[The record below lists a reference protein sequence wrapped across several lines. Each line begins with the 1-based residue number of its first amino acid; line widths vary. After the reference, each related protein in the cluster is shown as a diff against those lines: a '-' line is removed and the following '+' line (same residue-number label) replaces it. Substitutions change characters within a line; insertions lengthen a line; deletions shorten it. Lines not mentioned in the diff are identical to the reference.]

1 MNTTQMVV
9 VAGVRRSWRS
19 LFLVEGSLVFLHFL
33 HLRVN
38 DDDDDDGGNGD
49 DDDKHEF
56 HCWDN
61 GFVLWSV
68 FVNFHYY

>member
-1 MNTTQMVV
+1 MNITQMVV

-38 DDDDDDGGNGD
+38 DDDGGNDD

-61 GFVLWSV
+61 GFVL
-68 FVNFHYY
+68 